1 MIIQWKLQGNVV
13 ILINSPPPPKK
24 KKLIMNDQHIV
35 IHDVIQ
41 INRNTSC
48 EYDFVRQARQSDLD

>member
-13 ILINSPPPPKK
+13 ILINSPPPK

>member
-1 MIIQWKLQGNVV
+1 
-13 ILINSPPPPKK
+13 
-24 KKLIMNDQHIV
+24 MNDQHIV